1 MKRTLRSIVVGGAV
15 GGTLIGAALAAP
27 ASAQEPELEPHPHML
42 VLGLELD
49 ASGEPVGFRKCVD
62 LAAGQALPL
71 NAQHQHV
78 HFGTAGEHLFTN
90 AGHAVVPGA
99 PFPAPFEEPVP
110 WSNCDELIAFFF
122 PENG

>member
-1 MKRTLRSIVVGGAV
+1 MRRLSLLIV
-15 GGTLIGAALAAP
+15 ALSLMAMATP
-27 ASAQEPELEPHPHML
+27 ALAQEPEFEPHPHPHML

-62 LAAGQALPL
+62 LAANKALPL

-90 AGHAVVPGA
+90 AGHVVVPGA
-99 PFPAPFEEPVP
+99 PFPEPFEEAVP
-110 WSNCDELIAFFF
+110 WSNCEELIDFFF
-122 PENG
+122 GG